1 MYLSSCEPD
10 APQSGVGW
18 GDGGRSAA
26 WCAVERTNFDRV
38 AGEAEDRLGAH
49 EEPCSQQADACS
61 YFHLLVSGII
71 VSAVGLKAAVATSPS
86 RRPLVCLPA
95 GRRRSAAVNARSCA
109 ALEPSRQ
116 TWILEAMKRLRTR
129 HAPADDLASVGS
141 SVLRSGLATNLLWIG
156 TLKFKQYEVEN
167 IDPLLR
173 SSPLFSRL
181 REKLGA
187 RRLARVIGIAEIAL
201 GSLIAA
207 KPVAPK
213 ASAAASLGAVGMFL
227 TTLSFLVTTPEAR
240 QEGEGMLVPS
250 PAGQF
255 LLKDTVLLAAAL
267 LTAAESLRAARR

>member
-1 MYLSSCEPD
+1 MSQRADVGAETDPLRRARQLQRSWERLLAEGGLGLELSPEATAGLRPTIVES
-10 APQSGVGW
+10 W
-18 GDGGRSAA
+18 RRSFAM
-26 WCAVERTNFDRV
+26 DL
-38 AGEAEDRLGAH
+38 D
-49 EEPCSQQADACS
+49 
-61 YFHLLVSGII
+61 
-71 VSAVGLKAAVATSPS
+71 
-86 RRPLVCLPA
+86 PA

-116 TWILEAMKRLRTR
+116 TWILEAVKRLRTG

-141 SVLRSGLATNLLWIG
+141 SVLRWGLATNLLWIG
-156 TLKFKQYEVEN
+156 ALKFKQYEVEN
-167 IDPLLR
+167 IDPLVR

-250 PAGQF
+250 SVGQF